1 MASEITP
8 APPKR
13 TLVQMRPDKWYS
25 ELALHKVP
33 STYLLGSFFISYL
46 ILAISW
52 LETDTAWLAFGL
64 ALIPWGIIV
73 FIEVEWTYKHFGWLA
88 LGFMMAV
95 VQAIHYSEH
104 CIEIIQ
110 YHVFGNPLAESVAIF
125 TKFNVEWVHFGG
137 DSFLTIG
144 TLLLL
149 WKFPRNPWLYIA
161 LPFQLAHQVEH
172 NFLWFTYQFLGAA
185 PGMPGVLGKGGLAGA
200 NGLLGLP
207 RVDLHWFY
215 NTLYTIPFV
224 IALIWQCKQTYD
236 QALVEAFP
244 EVAQADLLKA
254 SKHMATFQYAAGET
268 ITAPGDDVSRLYIVT
283 EGIAVVSQSDAD
295 GNEVEVARL
304 HKGQY
309 FGEVALLVPGAKH
322 TKTVRAM
329 SSVRVL
335 AMDEETFHNLM
346 QASSAT
352 EHAMEEVAEQR
363 MGSGPAAGPPPAP
376 AAG

>member
-1 MASEITP
+1 MSITAPP
-8 APPKR
+8 APKR
-13 TLVQMRPDKWYS
+13 TLVDLKPDKWYS

-33 STYLLGSFFISYL
+33 STYLLGSFFVSYL

-64 ALIPWGIIV
+64 ALLPWGIIV

-104 CIEIIQ
+104 CIEMIQ
-110 YHVFGNPLAESVAIF
+110 YHVFGDPLAESVAIF

-137 DSFLTIG
+137 DTFLTIG
-144 TLLLL
+144 TLLLI
-149 WKFPRNPWLYIA
+149 WKFPRNPWFYIA
-161 LPFQLAHQVEH
+161 FPLQLAHQAEH
-172 NFLWFTYQFLGAA
+172 NFLWFTYQFLGAD
-185 PGMPGVLGKGGLAGA
+185 PGMPGVLGKNGLAGE

-207 RVDLHWFY
+207 RVDLHWIY

-224 IALIWQCKQTYD
+224 IGLIWQCKRTYD

-254 SKHMATFQYAAGET
+254 SKHMATFQYARARRSRHPVTTSRASTSSRRASRSCPSATPTGT
-268 ITAPGDDVSRLYIVT
+268 RSRSPASTRASTSARSHCSYPVRSTRRPSARCRACACSRWTRRRSTTSCRRRAPPSTPWRR
-283 EGIAVVSQSDAD
+283 S
-295 GNEVEVARL
+295 
-304 HKGQY
+304 
-309 FGEVALLVPGAKH
+309 P
-322 TKTVRAM
+322 
-329 SSVRVL
+329 
-335 AMDEETFHNLM
+335 
-346 QASSAT
+346 SSAW
-352 EHAMEEVAEQR
+352 AQGR
-363 MGSGPAAGPPPAP
+363 RRPPPAP